1 MRDEFIETGKDSEGT
16 KRQYVGS
23 YIVKRIARGRITSGP
38 AHESQIIYLFS
49 TVQESN

>member
-23 YIVKRIARGRITSGP
+23 YIVKRITYLVQSKN
-38 AHESQIIYLFS
+38 QINVAGS
-49 TVQESN
+49 EHD